1 MATKKITLNELRSI
15 VKQIIK
21 EEKEITSIGG
31 LYKKYGSKYPY
42 ATDAIAYYIFGDKS
56 DDNILVRSYKGV
68 YGRNSQVDSSEVS
81 SYMLDNEY
89 SWEENIEDI
98 DEFIRNLSTS
108 DGSIL
113 SDYF

>member
-1 MATKKITLNELRSI
+1 MATKKITLNELRTL

-21 EEKEITSIGG
+21 EEKGITSIGG
-31 LYKKYGSKYPY
+31 LYKKYGKSFPY
-42 ATDAIAYYIFGDKS
+42 ASDAIAYYIFGDKS
-56 DDNILVRSYKGV
+56 DDNILVRAYKGV
-68 YGRNSQVDSSEVS
+68 YGRGSQVDSSEVS

-89 SWEENIEDI
+89 SWEDNISDI
-98 DEFIRNLSTS
+98 DEYIKNIQTS